1 VTSSADGESPVPVRR
16 ALLSVTD
23 KTGVVELARALAAHG
38 CELISTGGTRAAL
51 EAAGL
56 AVTEAAAVS
65 GNPEAFGGRMKTISF
80 AIESALLYDRERDAA
95 EAATLGVAPIDLVAC
110 NLYPFREHAAA
121 GEPLPALMEQVDIG
135 GPTMI
140 RAAAKNHRWVAVLTS
155 PAQYPGVIVELG
167 ARRGT
172 LSASTRERLMREA
185 FNHTADYDAAIAR
198 TVDERLGVP
207 SLRLA
212 FDRGRSL
219 RYGENPHQAAWL
231 FRDREAE
238 ASVADAEVLSGK
250 EISHNNLVDLVAAL
264 EAVQDLPAETCAVI
278 KHANPCGLA
287 VAAGQEAAL
296 AAAWEG
302 DPVSAFGSVI
312 AFNSPL
318 RAGTV
323 AFFELAHPDRSRRKF
338 VEVVAA
344 PAFEEGALEALKA
357 HPNLRAVR
365 VDPAQLR
372 PRLTFRSLPGAL
384 LLQEADT
391 NLEAGVEVQT
401 KAGPTLHD
409 PGLVRLGLVAV
420 RQVKSNAIAV
430 VRRRPDGVLQLLG
443 MGGGQPNRLDS
454 IRLAVARCRDNLAR
468 EYRGPAEGLE
478 AYRREVLGSALL
490 ISDAFFPFPDN
501 VEAAAEAGIRTLYE
515 PGGSLRDAQVVERAD
530 ELGVCVVF
538 TGLRHFKH

>member
-1 VTSSADGESPVPVRR
+1 VNAIDQEGRVPVRR

-23 KTGVVELARALAAHG
+23 KTGVVELARTLAAHG

-56 AVTEAAAVS
+56 AVTEAASVS

-95 EAATLGVAPIDLVAC
+95 EAAVLRIAPIDLVAC

-121 GEPLPALMEQVDIG
+121 GEPLPALMEQVDVG

-155 PAQYPGVIVELG
+155 PAQYSQVIAELDAHGG
-167 ARRGT
+167 A
-172 LSASTRERLMREA
+172 LSAATRERLMREA
-185 FNHTADYDAAIAR
+185 FHHTADYDAAIAQ
-198 TVDERLGVP
+198 TVDERLDIS

-212 FDRGRSL
+212 FDQGRTL

-231 FRDREAE
+231 FREREAA
-238 ASVADAEVLSGK
+238 ASLADAEVLSGK
-250 EISHNNLVDLVAAL
+250 EISHNNLLDLAAAL
-264 EAVQDLPAETCAVI
+264 EAVQDLPAPACAII

-287 VAAGQEAAL
+287 VAPDQPTAL

-312 AFNSPL
+312 AFNAPL
-318 RAGTV
+318 RADTV
-323 AFFELAHPDRSRRKF
+323 AFFELGHADRSRRKF

-344 PAFEEGALEALKA
+344 PSFEDDALEGLKV

-365 VDPAQLR
+365 VDPAGLR
-372 PRLTFRSLPGAL
+372 PRLIFRSLPGAL
-384 LLQEADT
+384 LLQEADAA
-391 NLEAGVEVQT
+391 LEAGGEVQT
-401 KAGPTLHD
+401 KAGPAVDD
-409 PGLVRLGLVAV
+409 PDLVHLGLVAV

-454 IRLAVARCRDNLAR
+454 IHLAIARCRANLAR
-468 EYRGPAEGLE
+468 EHRGPAEGLE
-478 AYRREVLGSALL
+478 AYQREVLASALL
-490 ISDAFFPFPDN
+490 VSDAFFPFPDN

-515 PGGSLRDAQVVERAD
+515 PGGSLRDAQLVKRAD
-530 ELGVCVVF
+530 ELGVCLVF
-538 TGLRHFKH
+538 TGRRHFKH

>member
-1 VTSSADGESPVPVRR
+1 MTPTAEQDGRVPVRR

-23 KTGVVELARALAAHG
+23 KTGAVELARTLAAHG
-38 CELISTGGTRAAL
+38 CQLISTGGTRAAL

-56 AVTEAAAVS
+56 PVTEVASVS

-80 AIESALLYDRERDAA
+80 AIESALLYDRESDAA
-95 EAATLGVAPIDLVAC
+95 EAASLGVAPIDLVAC
-110 NLYPFREHAAA
+110 NLYPFQEHAAA
-121 GEPLPALMEQVDIG
+121 GEELPELMEQVDIG

-155 PAQYPGVIVELG
+155 PAQYPEVIAELDEHRG
-167 ARRGT
+167 A
-172 LSASTRERLMREA
+172 LSPATRKRLMREA

-231 FRDREAE
+231 FRDREA
-238 ASVADAEVLSGK
+238 AGSLAAAGVLSGK
-250 EISHNNLVDLVAAL
+250 EISHNNLVDLAAAL
-264 EAVQDLPAETCAVI
+264 EAVQDLPAEACAVV

-287 VAAGQEAAL
+287 VASDQAEVL

-312 AFNSPL
+312 AFNGTL
-318 RAGTV
+318 RTDTV
-323 AFFELAHPDRSRRKF
+323 GFFELAHPDRARRKF

-344 PAFEEGALEALKA
+344 PAFEEGALEALKV

-365 VDPAQLR
+365 ADPAALR
-372 PRLTFRSLPGAL
+372 PRLSFRSLPGAC
-384 LLQEADT
+384 LLQETDT
-391 NLEAGVEVQT
+391 TLEAGGEVQT
-401 KAGPTLHD
+401 ATPPAVDD

-454 IRLAVARCRDNLAR
+454 IRLAVARCRTNLAR

-478 AYRREVLGSALL
+478 AYQREVLGSALL
-490 ISDAFFPFPDN
+490 MSDAFFPFPDN

-515 PGGSLRDAQVVERAD
+515 PGGSLRDARVVERAD

-538 TGLRHFKH
+538 TGIRHFKH

>member
-1 VTSSADGESPVPVRR
+1 VTPTTEQEGRVPVRR

-80 AIESALLYDRERDAA
+80 AIESALLFDRERDAA
-95 EAATLGVAPIDLVAC
+95 EAAALGVLPIDLVAC
-110 NLYPFREHAAA
+110 NLYRFAEHAAA
-121 GEPLPALMEQVDIG
+121 GEPLPNLMEQVDIG

-140 RAAAKNHRWVAVLTS
+140 RAAAKNHRWVAVLTA
-155 PAQYPGVIVELG
+155 PAQYPGVIVELDAHRG
-167 ARRGT
+167 A
-172 LSASTRERLMREA
+172 LSATTRERLMREA
-185 FNHTADYDAAIAR
+185 FNHTADYDTAIAR
-198 TVDERLGVP
+198 TVDERLGVS

-231 FRDREAE
+231 FRDREAD
-238 ASVADAEVLSGK
+238 ASIADAEVLSGK
-250 EISHNNLVDLVAAL
+250 EISHNNLVDLFAAL
-264 EAVQDLPAETCAVI
+264 EAVQDLPTEACAII

-287 VAAGQEAAL
+287 VADDQAETL

-318 RAGTV
+318 RAATAG
-323 AFFELAHPDRSRRKF
+323 FFELAHSDRSRRKF

-344 PAFEEGALEALKA
+344 PAFEDGALEALRA

-365 VDPAQLR
+365 VDPAGLR
-372 PRLTFRSLPGAL
+372 PRLTFRSLPGAC
-384 LLQEADT
+384 LLQEADAT
-391 NLEAGVEVQT
+391 LDTGREVRTQ
-401 KAGPTLHD
+401 APPAVDD

-430 VRRRPDGVLQLLG
+430 VRRRPDGVRQLLG

-454 IRLAVARCRDNLAR
+454 VRLAVARCRDNLAR
-468 EYRGPAEGLE
+468 EYQGPAGGLD
-478 AYRREVLGSALL
+478 AYQREVLGSALL
-490 ISDAFFPFPDN
+490 VSDAFFPFPDN

-515 PGGSLRDAQVVERAD
+515 PGGSLRDAQVVKRAD

>member
-1 VTSSADGESPVPVRR
+1 MNAIDQEGRVPVRR

-56 AVTEAAAVS
+56 KVTEAAAVS

-95 EAATLGVAPIDLVAC
+95 EAASLGIAPIDLVAC

-121 GEPLPALMEQVDIG
+121 GEALPALMEQVDIG

-155 PAQYPGVIVELG
+155 PSRYPEVIAELEAHG
-167 ARRGT
+167 A
-172 LSASTRERLMREA
+172 LSAATRERLMREA
-185 FNHTADYDAAIAR
+185 FNHTADYDAAIAQ
-198 TVDERLGVP
+198 TVDDRLGIA
-207 SLRLA
+207 SRRLS
-212 FDRGRSL
+212 FDRGRPL

-231 FRDREAE
+231 FRDREAGG
-238 ASVADAEVLSGK
+238 SLADAEVLSGK
-250 EISHNNLVDLVAAL
+250 EISHNNLVDLAAAV
-264 EAVQDLPAETCAVI
+264 EAVQDLPAEACAVI

-287 VAAGQEAAL
+287 VAPDQPAAL
-296 AAAWEG
+296 VAAWEG

-312 AFNSPL
+312 AFNTPL
-318 RAGTV
+318 LAETV
-323 AFFELAHPDRSRRKF
+323 GFFELGHADRSRRKF

-344 PAFEEGALEALKA
+344 PSFEDGVLEALKV

-365 VDPAQLR
+365 VDPAALR
-372 PRLTFRSLPGAL
+372 PPLTFRSLPGAL
-384 LLQEADT
+384 LLQETDAT
-391 NLEAGVEVQT
+391 LEAGVEVQT
-401 KAGPTLHD
+401 KARPAVDD
-409 PGLVRLGLVAV
+409 PGLLRLGLVAV
-420 RQVKSNAIAV
+420 RQVKSNAIVV

-454 IRLAVARCRDNLAR
+454 IRLAIARCRDNLAR
-468 EYRGPAEGLE
+468 EYRGPAEGLA
-478 AYRREVLGSALL
+478 AYQREVLGSALL
-490 ISDAFFPFPDN
+490 VSDAFFPFPDN

-515 PGGSLRDAQVVERAD
+515 PGGSLRDAQVVKRAD

>member
-1 VTSSADGESPVPVRR
+1 MNAIDQEGRVPVRR

-38 CELISTGGTRAAL
+38 CELIATGGTRAAL

-56 AVTEAAAVS
+56 TVTEAAAVS

-80 AIESALLYDRERDAA
+80 ALESALLYDRERDAA
-95 EAATLGVAPIDLVAC
+95 EAARLGIAPIDLVAG
-110 NLYPFREHAAA
+110 NLYRFREHAAA
-121 GEPLPALMEQVDIG
+121 GEPLPALMEQVDVG

-155 PAQYPGVIVELG
+155 PAQYPGVMVELDAHGG
-167 ARRGT
+167 A
-172 LSASTRERLMREA
+172 LSAATRERLMREA
-185 FNHTADYDAAIAR
+185 FHHTADYDAAIAQ
-198 TVDERLGVP
+198 TVDERLGIG
-207 SLRLA
+207 SRRLA
-212 FDRGRSL
+212 FDRGRPL

-238 ASVADAEVLSGK
+238 GSLADAQVLSGK

-264 EAVQDLPAETCAVI
+264 EAVQDLPPEACAVV

-287 VAAGQEAAL
+287 VAPDQPTAL

-312 AFNSPL
+312 ACNTPL
-318 RAGTV
+318 RAATV
-323 AFFELAHPDRSRRKF
+323 AFFELDHPDRSRRRF

-344 PAFEEGALEALKA
+344 PAFAEGALEALRV

-365 VDPAQLR
+365 VDPAGLR
-372 PRLTFRSLPGAL
+372 PRLAFRSLPGAL

-391 NLEAGVEVQT
+391 TLEAGCEVQT
-401 KAGPTLHD
+401 KASPAVDD
-409 PGLVRLGLVAV
+409 PDLVRLGLVAV

-454 IRLAVARCRDNLAR
+454 IRLAVGRCRDHLAR

-478 AYRREVLGSALL
+478 AYQREVLGSALL
-490 ISDAFFPFPDN
+490 VSDAFLPFPDN
-501 VEAAAEAGIRTLYE
+501 VEAAATAGIRTLYE
-515 PGGSLRDAQVVERAD
+515 PGGSLRDAQVVKRAD

-538 TGLRHFKH
+538 TGIRHFKH